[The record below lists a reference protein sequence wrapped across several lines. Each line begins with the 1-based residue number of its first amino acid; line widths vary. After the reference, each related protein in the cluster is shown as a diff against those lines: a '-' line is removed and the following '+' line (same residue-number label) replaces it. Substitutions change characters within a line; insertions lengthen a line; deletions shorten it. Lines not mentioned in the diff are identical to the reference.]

1 MNPDQLKAYK
11 RDKSKKFNAHLR
23 DLRLKEK
30 KRIAD
35 NQPDQQPDQQDN
47 TIDKQPDN
55 TIDKQDELSLQDVMD
70 IFETLDTKL
79 DLIQTKLETI
89 MENKLYETLDTK
101 MDLIDN
107 KLESIIET
115 KLETKLETN
124 TLLPQPSI
132 FFA

>member
-30 KRIAD
+30 KRISDQEPD
-35 NQPDQQPDQQDN
+35 NQDGNQSNNQDDQQPDD
-47 TIDKQPDN
+47 QPDN
-55 TIDKQDELSLQDVMD
+55 LTLQDLMD
-70 IFETLDTKL
+70 IFSTLDTKL

-89 MENKLYETLDTK
+89 IETKLYETLDNK
-101 MDLIDN
+101 LDLIDN
-107 KLESIIET
+107 KLESIIDT

>member
-1 MNPDQLKAYK
+1 MNSQELREYK

-35 NQPDQQPDQQDN
+35 QQTDN
-47 TIDKQPDN
+47 TIDQQDDQQPDN

-107 KLESIIET
+107 KLETIIET
-115 KLETKLETN
+115 KLETKLDTN
-124 TLLPQPSI
+124 QPINRLPSI

>member
-35 NQPDQQPDQQDN
+35 NQPDQQPD
-47 TIDKQPDN
+47 N
-55 TIDKQDELSLQDVMD
+55 TIDKQDDDQPDNLTLQDLMD
-70 IFETLDTKL
+70 I
-79 DLIQTKLETI
+79 
-89 MENKLYETLDTK
+89 YETLDTK
-101 MDLIDN
+101 MDIIQTKLEN
-107 KLESIIET
+107 KLENKIDELFNRLDTIESIIET
-115 KLETKLETN
+115 KKSEETFKTKQPINRL
-124 TLLPQPSI
+124 PSI

>member
-1 MNPDQLKAYK
+1 MNADQLKAYK

-35 NQPDQQPDQQDN
+35 NQPDQQPDQ
-47 TIDKQPDN
+47 QPDN

>member
-1 MNPDQLKAYK
+1 MSPEELKAYK

-35 NQPDQQPDQQDN
+35 QQDGN
-47 TIDKQPDN
+47 QDDNLQRNQEDQQPDN

-79 DLIQTKLETI
+79 DLIQTKLENKL
-89 MENKLYETLDTK
+89 ENKIDELFNRLDT
-101 MDLIDN
+101 I
-107 KLESIIET
+107 ESIIET
-115 KLETKLETN
+115 KLENKLETN
-124 TLLPQPSI
+124 QPINRQPSI

>member
-1 MNPDQLKAYK
+1 MNADQLKAYK

-47 TIDKQPDN
+47 TIDNQDDDQP
-55 TIDKQDELSLQDVMD
+55 DELSLQDVMD

-115 KLETKLETN
+115 KISEETFKTN
-124 TLLPQPSI
+124 QPINRLPSI